1 MPKISVLVPC
11 FFNEENI
18 PVTTRALL
26 DYGALFEEEFRY
38 FGRPADAS
46 RNRPNY
52 LVDKVFYTSSEKTGN
67 NS

>member
-18 PVTTRALL
+18 PVTTPVLF
-26 DYGALFEEEFRY
+26 DYVALFEEEFRY
-38 FGRPADAS
+38 FWRPADAS